1 MSYHSV
7 VTVMF
12 SKPVYCVNKTAGP
25 AQPTLVLSKPS
36 TTVITV
42 KVTSDGRSATGEY
55 CSILIS
61 Y

>member
-1 MSYHSV
+1 
-7 VTVMF
+7 MF
-12 SKPVYCVNKTAGP
+12 SKPVYCVNKNAGP
-25 AQPTLVLSKPS
+25 AQPTLFLSKPS
-36 TTVITV
+36 TTIITV